1 MGPVTNQNIAA
12 VTIGDTVGSGLGPKN
27 PTVGKDGRALPHA
40 NSGFDVDSS
49 NGKPNKRKH
58 KNPPPAPPVSDAT
71 RRIVLVGAL
80 FALLCAEAWSAPTLF
95 SLAEQAKAPKQ
106 LAWLLPAVLDGYA
119 ATSIWFGNNV
129 PKGHPV
135 YGPAIANTRLALLI
149 TVACNG
155 VFHLLAL
162 AGKSL
167 PPWAPIALLVT
178 VTALPIYITDR
189 LVRLYKL
196 ATGTADAEP
205 VGATEGADRKA
216 QAPTK
221 PRRPEVPSAPA
232 AANESADVPP
242 PSAPTADQNIDTGA
256 DDSADRGADVI
267 DMAAA
272 GAAAKRNIDQW
283 AIEVLPTYRHFVVA
297 RRRKPTAPELAEA
310 IEAAGLGALGK
321 SRARDVRAATEKLYD
336 ATDWDDDEAEAVN
349 Q

>member
-1 MGPVTNQNIAA
+1 MELLMDQKSAA
-12 VTIGDTVGSGLGPKN
+12 TG
-27 PTVGKDGRALPHA
+27 
-40 NSGFDVDSS
+40 
-49 NGKPNKRKH
+49 KRKT
-58 KNPPPAPPVSDAT
+58 KNEPSPPVSDAT

-135 YGPAIANTRLALLI
+135 YEPAIANTRLALLI

-155 VFHLLAL
+155 VFHLLIL

-196 ATGTADAEP
+196 ATGTADEGA
-205 VGATEGADRKA
+205 VGAGGGGDGKA
-216 QAPTK
+216 EVPTK
-221 PRRPEVPSAPA
+221 QRRPKVPSAPA
-232 AANESADVPP
+232 GADRNADGSADEVPTAPPTADGPGADGADESAD
-242 PSAPTADQNIDTGA
+242 G
-256 DDSADRGADVI
+256 GADVI

-272 GAAAKRNIDQW
+272 GAAVKRNIDQW
-283 AIEVLPTYRHFVVA
+283 AQDVLPLYRAHIRTRGA
-297 RRRKPTAPELAEA
+297 APNAPQLAAA
-310 IEAAGLGALGK
+310 IEAAGLGTLGR
-321 SRARDVRAATEKLYD
+321 SRARDVRAATDELHR
-336 ATDWDDDEAEAVN
+336 TVPWPEAERAKASAR
-349 Q
+349 

>member
-1 MGPVTNQNIAA
+1 MDP
-12 VTIGDTVGSGLGPKN
+12 GLGPKN
-27 PTVGKDGRALPHA
+27 PTVGKDGRATLPRDA
-40 NSGFDVDSS
+40 VESTVST
-49 NGKPNKRKH
+49 PNDKATKRKS
-58 KNPPPAPPVSDAT
+58 KNAAPTPPVSDAT
-71 RRIVLVGAL
+71 RRIVLAGAL

-196 ATGTADAEP
+196 ATGTSADEP
-205 VGATEGADRKA
+205 VGTIEGADRKA

-221 PRRPEVPSAPA
+221 PRRPEAPTAPA
-232 AANESADVPP
+232 ANERADASADVPT
-242 PSAPTADQNIDTGA
+242 PSAPTADQSIGTGA

-267 DMAAA
+267 DMATA
-272 GAAAKRNIDQW
+272 GAAAKRNTDQW
-283 AIEVLPTYRHFVVA
+283 ATEVLPTYRRFVTA
-297 RRRKPTAPELAEA
+297 NRRKPTAPELAEA
-310 IEAAGLGALGK
+310 IESAGLGSLGK

-336 ATDWDDDEAEAVN
+336 STGRADDDAEAVN

>member
-1 MGPVTNQNIAA
+1 MTTTANQNIAA
-12 VTIGDTVGSGLGPKN
+12 AAIGDRVGTGLGPNN
-27 PTVGKDGRALPHA
+27 PTIGKDRRVDLPHA
-40 NSGFDVDSS
+40 ISGIDVDSS
-49 NGKPNKRKH
+49 NSKTSKH
-58 KNPPPAPPVSDAT
+58 KSKNQAPTPPVSDAT
-71 RRIVLVGAL
+71 RRIVLAGAL

-162 AGKSL
+162 AGRSL

-196 ATGTADAEP
+196 ATGTGADDA
-205 VGATEGADRKA
+205 VGTQPGADDQTQAPAKPRRAAAPPTPTGADR
-216 QAPTK
+216 
-221 PRRPEVPSAPA
+221 
-232 AANESADVPP
+232 SADVST
-242 PSAPTADQNIDTGA
+242 PSAPTANGQGA
-256 DDSADRGADVI
+256 DSADRGADVI

-272 GAAAKRNIDQW
+272 GAAAKRNTVQW
-283 AIEVLPTYRHFVVA
+283 AEDVLPIYRRYITTHHVA
-297 RRRKPTAPELAEA
+297 PNAPQLAAA
-310 IEAAGLGALGK
+310 IEAAGLGTLGK
-321 SRARDVRAATEKLYD
+321 SRARDVRAETEKLHEN
-336 ATDWDDDEAEAVN
+336 TPWDEDHRAEAIAR
-349 Q
+349 